1 MNNFRSP
8 TYFCRYEFFI
18 VSVGMFTTL
27 DVIVDVLTLASDVV
41 FPHSFKNSAC
51 LCSCFLFMSYCLHVT
66 PKRSFSHV
74 RKRNFWAIKF
84 ASKRGFIVTVSLQ
97 PYRYCLSNNFSFS
110 NYDSLIR
117 VFLTMFISGSSR
129 AKMFCKKS
137 FPRNFAKLAGKH
149 LCQIIFLRKKKK
161 TLTQVF
167 SCTFCEISKNTFFKQ
182 NTSRYCFCISYYSF
196 ISSKKN
202 KSTFK
207 QLTFLKV
214 FVYGKWKSSL
224 IFCYVKGSY
233 YAGNVLS

>member
-97 PYRYCLSNNFSFS
+97 PYRFCLSNNFSFS
-110 NYDSLIR
+110 NHDSLIR

-137 FPRNFAKLAGKH
+137 FPRNFAELAGKH
-149 LCQIIFLRKKKK
+149 LCQIIFLRKKKRLWHRCFLVHFAK
-161 TLTQVF
+161 FLRTPFSNRTPPDTASVSHTTLLF
-167 SCTFCEISKNTFFKQ
+167 H
-182 NTSRYCFCISYYSF
+182 
-196 ISSKKN
+196 
-202 KSTFK
+202 
-207 QLTFLKV
+207 LKRT
-214 FVYGKWKSSL
+214 
-224 IFCYVKGSY
+224 
-233 YAGNVLS
+233 NQHLSN

>member
-110 NYDSLIR
+110 NHDSLIR

-149 LCQIIFLRKKKK
+149 LCQIIFLRKKKRLWHRCFLVHFAK
-161 TLTQVF
+161 FLRTSFSNRTPPDTASVSHTTLLF
-167 SCTFCEISKNTFFKQ
+167 H
-182 NTSRYCFCISYYSF
+182 
-196 ISSKKN
+196 
-202 KSTFK
+202 
-207 QLTFLKV
+207 LKRT
-214 FVYGKWKSSL
+214 
-224 IFCYVKGSY
+224 
-233 YAGNVLS
+233 NQHLSN

>member
-84 ASKRGFIVTVSLQ
+84 ASKRGFIITVSLQ

-110 NYDSLIR
+110 NHDSLIR

-137 FPRNFAKLAGKH
+137 FPRNFAELAGKH
-149 LCQIIFLRKKKK
+149 LCQIIFLRKKKRLWHRCFLVHFSNFLRTPFSNRTPPDTASVSHT
-161 TLTQVF
+161 TLLF
-167 SCTFCEISKNTFFKQ
+167 H
-182 NTSRYCFCISYYSF
+182 
-196 ISSKKN
+196 
-202 KSTFK
+202 
-207 QLTFLKV
+207 LKRT
-214 FVYGKWKSSL
+214 
-224 IFCYVKGSY
+224 
-233 YAGNVLS
+233 NQHLSN

>member
-110 NYDSLIR
+110 NHDSLIR

-149 LCQIIFLRKKKK
+149 LCQIIFLRKKKRLWHRCFLVHFAK
-161 TLTQVF
+161 FLRTHFSNRTPPDTASVSHTTLLF
-167 SCTFCEISKNTFFKQ
+167 H
-182 NTSRYCFCISYYSF
+182 
-196 ISSKKN
+196 
-202 KSTFK
+202 
-207 QLTFLKV
+207 LKRT
-214 FVYGKWKSSL
+214 
-224 IFCYVKGSY
+224 
-233 YAGNVLS
+233 NQHLSN

>member
-110 NYDSLIR
+110 NHDSLIR

-149 LCQIIFLRKKKK
+149 LCQIIFLRKKKRLWHRCFLVHFAK
-161 TLTQVF
+161 FLRTPFSNRTPPDTASVSHTTLLF
-167 SCTFCEISKNTFFKQ
+167 H
-182 NTSRYCFCISYYSF
+182 
-196 ISSKKN
+196 
-202 KSTFK
+202 
-207 QLTFLKV
+207 LKRT
-214 FVYGKWKSSL
+214 
-224 IFCYVKGSY
+224 
-233 YAGNVLS
+233 NQHLSN

>member
-110 NYDSLIR
+110 NHDSLIR
-117 VFLTMFISGSSR
+117 VFLTIFISGSSR

-149 LCQIIFLRKKKK
+149 LCQIIFLRKKKRLWHRCFLVHFAK
-161 TLTQVF
+161 FLRTPFSNRTPPDTASVSHTTLLF
-167 SCTFCEISKNTFFKQ
+167 H
-182 NTSRYCFCISYYSF
+182 
-196 ISSKKN
+196 
-202 KSTFK
+202 
-207 QLTFLKV
+207 LKRT
-214 FVYGKWKSSL
+214 
-224 IFCYVKGSY
+224 
-233 YAGNVLS
+233 NQHLSN

>member
-84 ASKRGFIVTVSLQ
+84 ASKRGFIITVSLQ

-110 NYDSLIR
+110 NHDSLIR

-149 LCQIIFLRKKKK
+149 LCQIIFLRKKKRLWHRCFLVHFAK
-161 TLTQVF
+161 FLRTPFSNRTPPDTASVSHTTLLF
-167 SCTFCEISKNTFFKQ
+167 H
-182 NTSRYCFCISYYSF
+182 
-196 ISSKKN
+196 
-202 KSTFK
+202 
-207 QLTFLKV
+207 LKRT
-214 FVYGKWKSSL
+214 
-224 IFCYVKGSY
+224 
-233 YAGNVLS
+233 NQHLSN

>member
-1 MNNFRSP
+1 
-8 TYFCRYEFFI
+8 
-18 VSVGMFTTL
+18 MFTTL

-66 PKRSFSHV
+66 PKRSFSRV

-110 NYDSLIR
+110 NHDSLIR

-149 LCQIIFLRKKKK
+149 LCQIIFLRKKKRLWHRCFLVHFAK
-161 TLTQVF
+161 FLRTPFSNRTPPDTASVSHTTLLF
-167 SCTFCEISKNTFFKQ
+167 H
-182 NTSRYCFCISYYSF
+182 
-196 ISSKKN
+196 
-202 KSTFK
+202 
-207 QLTFLKV
+207 LKRT
-214 FVYGKWKSSL
+214 
-224 IFCYVKGSY
+224 
-233 YAGNVLS
+233 NQHLSN

>member
-110 NYDSLIR
+110 NHDSLIR

-137 FPRNFAKLAGKH
+137 FPRNFAELAGKH
-149 LCQIIFLRKKKK
+149 LCQIIFLRKKKRLWHRCFLVHFAK
-161 TLTQVF
+161 FLRTPFSNRTPPDTASVSHTTLLF
-167 SCTFCEISKNTFFKQ
+167 H
-182 NTSRYCFCISYYSF
+182 
-196 ISSKKN
+196 
-202 KSTFK
+202 
-207 QLTFLKV
+207 LKRT
-214 FVYGKWKSSL
+214 
-224 IFCYVKGSY
+224 
-233 YAGNVLS
+233 NQHLSN

>member
-27 DVIVDVLTLASDVV
+27 DVIVDVLKLASDVV

-51 LCSCFLFMSYCLHVT
+51 LYSCFLFMSYCLHVT

-84 ASKRGFIVTVSLQ
+84 ASKRVFIVTVSLQ

-110 NYDSLIR
+110 NHDSLIR

-149 LCQIIFLRKKKK
+149 LCQIIFLRKKKRLWHRCFLVHFAK
-161 TLTQVF
+161 FLRTPFSNRTPPDTASVSHTTLLF
-167 SCTFCEISKNTFFKQ
+167 H
-182 NTSRYCFCISYYSF
+182 
-196 ISSKKN
+196 
-202 KSTFK
+202 
-207 QLTFLKV
+207 LKRT
-214 FVYGKWKSSL
+214 
-224 IFCYVKGSY
+224 
-233 YAGNVLS
+233 NQHLSN

>member
-110 NYDSLIR
+110 NHDSLIR

-149 LCQIIFLRKKKK
+149 LCKIIFLRKKKRLWHRCFLVHFAK
-161 TLTQVF
+161 FLRTPFSNRTPPDTASVSHTTLLF
-167 SCTFCEISKNTFFKQ
+167 H
-182 NTSRYCFCISYYSF
+182 
-196 ISSKKN
+196 
-202 KSTFK
+202 
-207 QLTFLKV
+207 LKRT
-214 FVYGKWKSSL
+214 
-224 IFCYVKGSY
+224 
-233 YAGNVLS
+233 NQHLSN

>member
-110 NYDSLIR
+110 NHDSLIR

-137 FPRNFAKLAGKH
+137 FPRNFAKLARKH
-149 LCQIIFLRKKKK
+149 LCQIIFLRKKKRLWHRCFLVHFAK
-161 TLTQVF
+161 FLRTPFSNRTPPDTASVSHTTLLF
-167 SCTFCEISKNTFFKQ
+167 H
-182 NTSRYCFCISYYSF
+182 
-196 ISSKKN
+196 
-202 KSTFK
+202 
-207 QLTFLKV
+207 LKRT
-214 FVYGKWKSSL
+214 
-224 IFCYVKGSY
+224 
-233 YAGNVLS
+233 NQHLSN

>member
-27 DVIVDVLTLASDVV
+27 DVIVDVLALASDVV

-51 LCSCFLFMSYCLHVT
+51 ICSCFLFMSYCLHVT

-110 NYDSLIR
+110 NHDSLIR

-149 LCQIIFLRKKKK
+149 LCQIIFLRKKKRLWHRCFLVHFAK
-161 TLTQVF
+161 FLRTPFSNRTPPDTASVSHTTLLF
-167 SCTFCEISKNTFFKQ
+167 H
-182 NTSRYCFCISYYSF
+182 
-196 ISSKKN
+196 
-202 KSTFK
+202 
-207 QLTFLKV
+207 LKRT
-214 FVYGKWKSSL
+214 
-224 IFCYVKGSY
+224 
-233 YAGNVLS
+233 NQHLSN

>member
-51 LCSCFLFMSYCLHVT
+51 LCSCFLFMSYYLHVT

-110 NYDSLIR
+110 NHDSLIR

-149 LCQIIFLRKKKK
+149 LCQIIFLRKKKRLWHRCFLVHFAK
-161 TLTQVF
+161 FLRTPFSNRTPPDTASVSHTTLLF
-167 SCTFCEISKNTFFKQ
+167 H
-182 NTSRYCFCISYYSF
+182 
-196 ISSKKN
+196 
-202 KSTFK
+202 
-207 QLTFLKV
+207 LKRT
-214 FVYGKWKSSL
+214 
-224 IFCYVKGSY
+224 
-233 YAGNVLS
+233 NQHLSN

>member
-1 MNNFRSP
+1 MNKFRSP
-8 TYFCRYEFFI
+8 TYFCRYEFFT

-84 ASKRGFIVTVSLQ
+84 ASKRGFIITVSLQ

-110 NYDSLIR
+110 NHDSLIR

-149 LCQIIFLRKKKK
+149 LCQIIFLRKKKRLWHRCFLVHFAK
-161 TLTQVF
+161 FLRTPFSNRTPPDTASVSHTTLLF
-167 SCTFCEISKNTFFKQ
+167 H
-182 NTSRYCFCISYYSF
+182 
-196 ISSKKN
+196 
-202 KSTFK
+202 
-207 QLTFLKV
+207 LKRT
-214 FVYGKWKSSL
+214 
-224 IFCYVKGSY
+224 
-233 YAGNVLS
+233 NQHLSN

>member
-110 NYDSLIR
+110 NHDSLIR

-137 FPRNFAKLAGKH
+137 FPRNFPKLAGKH
-149 LCQIIFLRKKKK
+149 LCQIIFLRKTKRLWHRCFLVHFAKFLRTPFSNRTPPDTASVSHT
-161 TLTQVF
+161 TLLF
-167 SCTFCEISKNTFFKQ
+167 H
-182 NTSRYCFCISYYSF
+182 
-196 ISSKKN
+196 
-202 KSTFK
+202 
-207 QLTFLKV
+207 LKRT
-214 FVYGKWKSSL
+214 
-224 IFCYVKGSY
+224 
-233 YAGNVLS
+233 NQHLSN

>member
-1 MNNFRSP
+1 
-8 TYFCRYEFFI
+8 
-18 VSVGMFTTL
+18 MFTTL

-110 NYDSLIR
+110 NHDSLIR

-149 LCQIIFLRKKKK
+149 LCQIIFLRKKKRLWHRCFLVHFAK
-161 TLTQVF
+161 FLRTPFSNRTPPDTASVSHTTLLF
-167 SCTFCEISKNTFFKQ
+167 H
-182 NTSRYCFCISYYSF
+182 
-196 ISSKKN
+196 
-202 KSTFK
+202 
-207 QLTFLKV
+207 LKRT
-214 FVYGKWKSSL
+214 
-224 IFCYVKGSY
+224 
-233 YAGNVLS
+233 NQHLSN

>member
-8 TYFCRYEFFI
+8 TYFCRYEFFT

-84 ASKRGFIVTVSLQ
+84 ASKRGFIITVSLQ

-110 NYDSLIR
+110 NHDSLIR

-149 LCQIIFLRKKKK
+149 LCQIIFLRKKKRLWHRCFLVHFAK
-161 TLTQVF
+161 FLRTPFSNRTPPDTASVSHTTLLF
-167 SCTFCEISKNTFFKQ
+167 H
-182 NTSRYCFCISYYSF
+182 
-196 ISSKKN
+196 
-202 KSTFK
+202 
-207 QLTFLKV
+207 LKRT
-214 FVYGKWKSSL
+214 
-224 IFCYVKGSY
+224 
-233 YAGNVLS
+233 NQHLSN

>member
-110 NYDSLIR
+110 NHDSLIR

-137 FPRNFAKLAGKH
+137 FPGNFAKLAGKH
-149 LCQIIFLRKKKK
+149 LCQIIFLRKKKRLWHRCFLVHFAK
-161 TLTQVF
+161 FLRTPFSNRTPPDTASVSHTTLLF
-167 SCTFCEISKNTFFKQ
+167 H
-182 NTSRYCFCISYYSF
+182 
-196 ISSKKN
+196 
-202 KSTFK
+202 
-207 QLTFLKV
+207 LKRT
-214 FVYGKWKSSL
+214 
-224 IFCYVKGSY
+224 
-233 YAGNVLS
+233 NQHLSN